1 MGVVPD
7 LQREV
12 DEMRRLGFLWD
23 EAGGPSAPI
32 PAHSYYPQSIIG

>member
-12 DEMRRLGFLWD
+12 DAMRRLGFLWD
-23 EAGGPSAPI
+23 EAGGPSTQM
-32 PAHSYYPQSIIG
+32 PAHSHYPQSIIG